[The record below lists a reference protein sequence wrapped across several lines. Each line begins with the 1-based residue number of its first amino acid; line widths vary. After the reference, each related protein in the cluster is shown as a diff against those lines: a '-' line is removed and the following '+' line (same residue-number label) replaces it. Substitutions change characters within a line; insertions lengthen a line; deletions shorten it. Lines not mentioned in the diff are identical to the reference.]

1 MVLINGLVG
10 LTLLIALLENREPLI
25 PAAALVMVLLWS
37 VPLRLSKGLGFR
49 RLEWAIVICLAY
61 WLLNYSWSTA
71 DFQNLISYEFLRH
84 DGAPLVSYTAFLG
97 FLGWPLKP
105 KQLRNFWVIFVL
117 LFALIAIPSVAYCAH
132 LFPVEDV
139 MGRLGTVAFEP
150 SIGARMFVGWYEAH
164 NTTGGVYALGSLLA
178 LTVVREAK
186 LTPKLKQ
193 FMWVVFLCCLAGLL
207 FTYSRGS
214 YLGFLAG
221 LALIVPLRKL
231 GTVIRVGLL
240 IGVPVVLLGVMT
252 STVFN
257 RIDTITDP
265 YYGTNAARFTIWED
279 ALQDI
284 ATSPIVGI
292 GFGRFN
298 DVAVDFKGIKGLY
311 WIGVSGKIVNG
322 DDHAHNSYLHF
333 WAEGGIIGLWL
344 TLRVW
349 WCAWAE
355 LCFFESKMPKSSLHV
370 LRKAAKACL
379 VGTLVMSFT
388 EHLLGR
394 GSVVLLLMSLVGMTL
409 AASRLEWRAVENA
422 QDKLRGR
429 MRRFPGVIQVRPT
442 ATVSQ

>member
-1 MVLINGLVG
+1 VVVINGLVG

-25 PAAALVMVLLWS
+25 PAAALVLVLLWS

-49 RLEWAIVICLAY
+49 RLEWAILICLAY

-71 DFQNLISYEFLRH
+71 DFQNLISYEFLRR
-84 DGAPLVSYTAFLG
+84 DGALLVSYTAFVG
-97 FLGWPLKP
+97 FLGWPLKL
-105 KQLRNFWVIFVL
+105 KQLRNFWILFVL
-117 LFALIAIPSVAYCAH
+117 LLALIAVPSVAYCVHVLPYADY
-132 LFPVEDV
+132 LERFGLVV
-139 MGRLGTVAFEP
+139 FEP
-150 SIGARMFVGWYEAH
+150 SVGARMFVGWYEAH
-164 NTTGGVYALGSLLA
+164 NTSGGVYALGSLLS
-178 LTVVREAK
+178 LTIVREAN
-186 LTPKLKQ
+186 LTAKLKQ

-231 GTVIRVGLL
+231 GTALRVGLL

-252 STVFN
+252 SSVFN

-265 YYGTNAARFTIWED
+265 YYGTNADRLRIWSD
-279 ALQDI
+279 ALDDI
-284 ATSPIVGI
+284 ASSPIVGI

-298 DVAVDFKGIKGLY
+298 DVGVDFKGIKGLY
-311 WIGVSGKIVNG
+311 WIGVGGKIVNG
-322 DDHAHNSYLHF
+322 DDHAHDSYLHF

-355 LCFFESKMPKSSLHV
+355 LCLFESRMPKSSLHV

-379 VGTLVMSFT
+379 VGTLAMSVT

-409 AASRLEWRAVENA
+409 AVSRLEWRTMER
-422 QDKLRGR
+422 DKQKVRADVQ
-429 MRRFPGVIQVRPT
+429 RFPGAIPARPT
-442 ATVSQ
+442 AAVSR